1 MFKIGWTP
9 KNIELIKQE
18 FKLMPRYNEYVEY
31 INFLDKRDF
40 IIKLFKWTNYIQIGN
55 TLSYMY
61 SKYIIEKCEF
71 YIIKDGYKFSC
82 NLEELEKYYKKEL
95 MELTTEFKET
105 LIEKNKRKFQKM
117 EEEEKLKLQKYI
129 DDEKNDPTLLE
140 RIKNDL
146 TNLPE
151 FICECDKKL
160 KYNIAI
166 EIINYY
172 KKQIREIFY
181 KYDLLHMLLYEL
193 LDNGKFDVEIYTIG
207 RYQLLQEEDLEN
219 KLKGKILISKH
230 YLYYF

>member
-18 FKLMPRYNEYVEY
+18 FKLMPYYNEYVEY
-31 INFLDKRDF
+31 INFLDKKDF
-40 IIKLFKWTNYIQIGN
+40 IKKLFKWTNYIEIGN

-61 SKYIIEKCEF
+61 SKYIIEKSEF

-95 MELTTEFKET
+95 MELTTEFKEI
-105 LIEKNKRKFQKM
+105 LIEKNKRKFQKI
-117 EEEEKLKLQKYI
+117 EEENKLKLQKYI